1 MTILH
6 QPRYMAEFAC
16 AGEACIDNCCHGWRV
31 TIDPASERR
40 YRGLADRKLRDAIS
54 ANLVREAVRSKG
66 RTKGGGRDKITYM
79 RLAPD
84 GRCPMQRGDGL
95 CRIQSEIGED
105 ALSHT
110 CKTYPRIDETR
121 DGVWSRSATMSCP
134 EIALRLIEDGG
145 ALAPVETEVVANV
158 PAARKPVPGTLSGEA
173 AHLVRRTM
181 LGILTAARQP
191 WAGRVLLA
199 ALFAQ
204 DLSALDLKR
213 DPDGIFALAV
223 RYDHVWRSVD
233 LEGEAAAPDALF
245 AVFATIVREVYG
257 IKAGNTIRPGR
268 GFAMMT
274 EAIGGLGGDLGQA
287 FATFER
293 VRDGIVAEERVRRP
307 NLYANVLGNA
317 LLQNRFPPKR
327 PADCFDAFAF
337 AAIYLGTWRV
347 LTAGLLARPE
357 AGPFVD
363 EARRAAYL
371 LARSM
376 MHNATL
382 IDNVAK
388 RLKAVGKHDPATIVQ
403 LCC

>member
-16 AGEACIDNCCHGWRV
+16 AGEKCIDNCCHGWRV
-31 TIDPASERR
+31 TIDPATERR
-40 YRGLADRKLRDAIS
+40 YRALPDRDLRDAIS
-54 ANLVREAVRSKG
+54 VNLVRETVASKRPG
-66 RTKGGGRDKITYM
+66 KGGGKDKITYM
-79 RLAPD
+79 RLAAD
-84 GRCPMQRGDGL
+84 GRCPMQKDDGL
-95 CRIQSEIGED
+95 CRIQSEIGGD

-110 CKTYPRIDETR
+110 CKTYPRIDEAR

-134 EIALRLIEDGG
+134 EIALRLIEDGD
-145 ALAPVETEVVANV
+145 ALAPVETEVAANV
-158 PAARKPVPGTLSGEA
+158 PAARKPAPGTLGGEE

-181 LGILTAARQP
+181 QGILTAAHQP

-204 DLSALDLKR
+204 DLTALDLKR
-213 DPDGIFALAV
+213 DPDAAYALAV
-223 RYDHVWRSVD
+223 RYDHVWRSAR
-233 LEGEAAAPDALF
+233 LEGGGGAFDALF
-245 AVFATIVREVYG
+245 AVFGTIVREVYG
-257 IKAGNTIRPGR
+257 IKAGNTIRTGR
-268 GFAMMT
+268 GFTMMT
-274 EAIGGLGGDLGQA
+274 EAVAGLGGDLDQA

-293 VRDGIVAEERVRRP
+293 VRDGIVAEEHAQRP
-307 NLYANVLGNA
+307 NLYANILGNA
-317 LLQNRFPPKR
+317 LLQNRFPPAR
-327 PADCFDAFAF
+327 PAGCFDAFAF

-371 LARSM
+371 LARAM
-376 MHNATL
+376 MHNASL
-382 IDNVAK
+382 IDNVAE
-388 RLKAVGKHDPATIVQ
+388 RLKASGKYDPATVVQ